1 MHVRIYDDMSVAA
14 RPERKPSEGSKAST
28 SYGNGSRSLA
38 KAKTDEEAA
47 KSRPKKLRGTQ

>member
-1 MHVRIYDDMSVAA
+1 MPVSIYDNMSVAA

-47 KSRPKKLRGTQ
+47 KNRTKKLRGTK